1 MKTIITTLG
10 LSLVAAL
17 GLMGQ
22 AKTAAP
28 TLKCVRQDGGACTA
42 HHLEGLLTSIKAAGQ
57 GARPG
62 LAGVNNLSLAPN
74 GTVKCEQKNGQQCT
88 AEQVRLMREVSAAS
102 PYSISVVGGK

>member
-1 MKTIITTLG
+1 MKTIMTVLG

-28 TLKCVRQDGGACTA
+28 ALKCIVHDGGACTA
-42 HHLEGLLTSIKAAGQ
+42 HHLESLLTSIKAAGE
-57 GARPG
+57 GSRPG
-62 LAGVNNLSLAPN
+62 LAGVSNLSLAPN
-74 GTVKCEQKNGQQCT
+74 GTLKCEQKNGQQCT

-102 PYSISVVGGK
+102 PYTLSIVGGK